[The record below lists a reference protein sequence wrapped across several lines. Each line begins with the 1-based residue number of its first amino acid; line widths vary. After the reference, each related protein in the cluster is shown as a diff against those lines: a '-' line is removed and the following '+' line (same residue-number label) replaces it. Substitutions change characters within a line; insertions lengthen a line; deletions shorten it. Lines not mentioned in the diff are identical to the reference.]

1 VKNPTKKTRK
11 RKLGHSLFLSHY
23 HSPLQFLKFQRY
35 QLQFP
40 TRRKQ
45 NEG

>member
-11 RKLGHSLFLSHY
+11 RKLGPSLFLFQY

-35 QLQFP
+35 QLQFL

-45 NEG
+45 NDV